1 MTVTQTT
8 VISKDGAYII
18 NKHQQVDVKNKDIK
32 QTDDF
37 VVTKDLDDKT
47 VQDIVENRDDWTING
62 K

>member
-1 MTVTQTT
+1 MIVTQTT
-8 VISKDGAYII
+8 VLSKDGQYIL

-37 VVTKDLDDKT
+37 VVTKDMDEKL
-47 VQDIVENRDDWTING
+47 VQSIVENRDDWTING